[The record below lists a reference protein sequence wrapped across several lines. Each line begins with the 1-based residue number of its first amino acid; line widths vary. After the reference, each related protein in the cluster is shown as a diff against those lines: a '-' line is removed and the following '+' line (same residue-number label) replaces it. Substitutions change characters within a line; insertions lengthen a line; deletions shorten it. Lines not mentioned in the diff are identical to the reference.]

1 MLPWRSGKYNILLY
15 ISKSVNLRII
25 PLSQHDPCMFSTVY
39 ILLNVFL
46 LFSITT
52 LMPEILPIRRK
63 THNLLVKQSSC
74 FNFNCFVYFHSKVEC
89 KKSKACFAAK
99 NHRAHSRD
107 IPVGGHHDPHS
118 RDVPVHREVHRGVVR
133 RGRTFSL
140 GGLINQFLRNL
151 F

>member
-1 MLPWRSGKYNILLY
+1 MFHYLNTIHAC
-15 ISKSVNLRII
+15 SVRCIFF
-25 PLSQHDPCMFSTVY
+25 CMCFTIFSNDVHAWNTAD
-39 ILLNVFL
+39 
-46 LFSITT
+46 
-52 LMPEILPIRRK
+52 
-63 THNLLVKQSSC
+63 THNLPVKYPLAFITFFHRPS
-74 FNFNCFVYFHSKVEC
+74 FNFNFLVYFHSKVEC